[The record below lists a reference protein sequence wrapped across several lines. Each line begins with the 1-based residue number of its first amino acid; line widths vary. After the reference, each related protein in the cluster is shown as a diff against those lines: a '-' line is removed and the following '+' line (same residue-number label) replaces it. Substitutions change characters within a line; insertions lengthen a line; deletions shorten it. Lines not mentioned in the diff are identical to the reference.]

1 MSDELL
7 AHDLVGIATAIRNGE
22 VSAEKIAR
30 LCIERMERLGRT
42 FNAVV
47 RIDEEPALEAARAAD
62 LARAAGASL
71 GALHGVPLA
80 HKDIFYRAGR
90 PCAGGSKIR
99 AGYLPAKTA
108 TALQRLDLAGGV
120 DLGALHMAEFALS
133 PTGYNEHYGHALNP
147 WQPAHVPGGSSSGS
161 GIAVASRMVFGSLGT
176 DTGGSIRQPA
186 AMCGITGLKP
196 TWRRIS
202 TAGVMPL
209 SRSLDCVGPLA
220 QSARDCARLL
230 RVIAGPDPRDG
241 AAAAVPVPDYERQLD
256 VPVRGL
262 RVAVPRGF
270 YDDFLDPEVRAAR
283 DESLRVLRELGVVIV
298 ETRVP
303 DMELI
308 TAATHVVMTSEA
320 ATIHRRWLA
329 ERPLDYSDQV
339 RGRLE
344 AGLYYPATRYL
355 EAQSLRTRLTRQY
368 LELAMGDCDVV
379 HLPAIP
385 VAVPTIAQTTTGS
398 PADSQAMIA
407 KVGHCMR
414 ALNYLGLPALCLPAG
429 FCSQGLPIGFQLVG
443 KPFDEATVL
452 RMGHAFQSATQWHRQ
467 IPPLAAA

>member
-1 MSDELL
+1 MAFRSR
-7 AHDLVGIATAIRNGE
+7 TRT
-22 VSAEKIAR
+22 SST
-30 LCIERMERLGRT
+30 GR
-42 FNAVV
+42 AVPV
-47 RIDEEPALEAARAAD
+47 PAARKFVPVTCRPRPRPPCSGSTW
-62 LARAAGASL
+62 RAASIS
-71 GALHGVPLA
+71 A
-80 HKDIFYRAGR
+80 HCTW
-90 PCAGGSKIR
+90 P
-99 AGYLPAKTA
+99 
-108 TALQRLDLAGGV
+108 
-120 DLGALHMAEFALS
+120 
-133 PTGYNEHYGHALNP
+133 
-147 WQPAHVPGGSSSGS
+147 SSRS
-161 GIAVASRMVFGSLGT
+161 APR
-176 DTGGSIRQPA
+176 
-186 AMCGITGLKP
+186 GITSTTVTRSTPGS
-196 TWRRIS
+196 RRTCRAARRAAPAS
-202 TAGVMPL
+202 PWPRAW
-209 SRSLDCVGPLA
+209 C
-220 QSARDCARLL
+220 SARWEPIPADRSGNRLRSAR
-230 RVIAGPDPRDG
+230 
-241 AAAAVPVPDYERQLD
+241 PVPDYERQLD

-283 DESLRVLRELGVVIV
+283 EESLRVLRELGVVIV

-303 DMELI
+303 DMDLI
-308 TAATHVVMTSEA
+308 AAATHVVMASEA

-344 AGLYYPATRYL
+344 AGLYYPATHYL
-355 EAQSLRTRLTRQY
+355 EAQSLRTRLTGQY

-429 FCSQGLPIGFQLVG
+429 FCSQGLSIGFQLVG